1 MTRDMAVQL
10 LNETMIDLSF
20 YRSECRVVALTSG
33 YETAFTLLTEKLKE
47 MDDKISAALDDAE
60 ENVTTK
66 NVNAYLK
73 TRGVV

>member
-1 MTRDMAVQL
+1 MTHTSAIQL
-10 LNETMIDLSF
+10 LHETLIDLSF

-47 MDDKISAALDDAE
+47 MDDRISTALDEAG

-66 NVNAYLK
+66 NVTAYLK
-73 TRGVV
+73 TRGIQ

>member
-1 MTRDMAVQL
+1 
-10 LNETMIDLSF
+10 
-20 YRSECRVVALTSG
+20 
-33 YETAFTLLTEKLKE
+33 

>member
-47 MDDKISAALDDAE
+47 MDDKISMALDDAE